1 MNGCLSNYLT
11 ITVVKSP
18 LNYFLADSSTMVH
31 RTNTPLLEKK
41 KKWCHPIIWLR
52 QHKLFCLFL
61 PFLGKCK
68 FFYIPCNFIS
78 FKEKESEFHNY
89 INPLSTNPT
98 KWSNTCKNSFIST
111 VRENLYS
118 QKFLKTCHSQK
129 QVHTEFDFFTREN
142 KSTRKLV
149 RLM

>member
-1 MNGCLSNYLT
+1 MNGSLSNYLT

-18 LNYFLADSSTMVH
+18 LNYFLADSSMMVH

-41 KKWCHPIIWLR
+41 INMVSSHNLMTSTQVI
-52 QHKLFCLFL
+52 L
-61 PFLGKCK
+61 PVFAIFGKMQI
-68 FFYIPCNFIS
+68 FYIPCNFIS

-111 VRENLYS
+111 VGENLYS